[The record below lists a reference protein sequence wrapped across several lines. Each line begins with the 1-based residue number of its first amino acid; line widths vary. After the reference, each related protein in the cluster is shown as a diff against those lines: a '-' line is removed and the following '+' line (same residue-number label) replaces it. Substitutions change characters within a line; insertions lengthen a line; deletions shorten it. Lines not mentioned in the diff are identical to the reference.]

1 MAVLEWESCS
11 DFRDPSIMQTR
22 SCSSCQ
28 TPSLGFCIQK
38 VGSWGPSCSC
48 VPGPWTLILTR
59 SIFFFPK
66 PVPGT
71 KPHLEVSYL
80 VGFHLVVAD
89 RLEAGPDF
97 ILNIWWLLLALN
109 ISPYNCTIEFHLVFV
124 GPCFQFVVVVLNFIL
139 GSLSVSQPTKFS
151 IM

>member
-1 MAVLEWESCS
+1 MPDPFARILYSESGILGTILLMCPWPV
-11 DFRDPSIMQTR
+11 DFDPYQ
-22 SCSSCQ
+22 
-28 TPSLGFCIQK
+28 
-38 VGSWGPSCSC
+38 VY
-48 VPGPWTLILTR
+48 
-59 SIFFFPK
+59 FFFPK